1 MMNVGYVY
9 DPVYLKHDTGYHP
22 ENAQRLEA
30 IMAHLEETGLL
41 KQLTPIRPRPATT
54 EELEYVHQA
63 SYVSRIQDAASR
75 GGGWLDGD
83 TVMSPDSYDASLY
96 AAGGA
101 IEATDAV
108 ISGRTNSAFALVRPP
123 GHHATAMAAMGFCL
137 FNNIAIA
144 AQHALKKHK
153 MKKVAIIDFDV
164 HHGNGT
170 QEAFYNNPQALYIS
184 THQYPHYPGTGTVG
198 ETGSGA
204 AEGTT
209 VNIPLPS
216 GSGDEEYRRVF
227 EQIVVPMV
235 RHFRPE
241 LILVSAGYDLH
252 WKDRLAMMEVST
264 AGFAEVIRTIKGLA
278 DELCHGKIVIT
289 LEGGYNLKALA
300 TSVKATFDVLLGN
313 SDIEDP
319 LGQPER
325 RRTAPD
331 ITPLI
336 KAIKERHNL
345 P

>member
-1 MMNVGYVY
+1 MMKVGYVY

-30 IMAHLEETGLL
+30 IMAHLTETKLL
-41 KQLTPIRPRPATT
+41 EQLTSIKSRPATT
-54 EELEYVHQA
+54 EELTYVHQA

-83 TVMSPDSYDASLY
+83 TVMSPDSYDAALY

-101 IEATDAV
+101 MEATDAV
-108 ISGRTNSAFALVRPP
+108 ISGRVNSAFALVRPP

-153 MKKVAIIDFDV
+153 IGKVAIIDFDV

-170 QEAFYNNPQALYIS
+170 QEAFYNNPQVLYLS

-204 AEGTT
+204 TEGTT

-216 GSGDEEYRRVF
+216 SSGDEEYRQVF
-227 EQIVVPMV
+227 EQIIVPVV
-235 RHFRPE
+235 RRFHPE

-264 AGFAEVIRTIKGLA
+264 AGFAEMVQIIKGLA
-278 DELCHGKIVIT
+278 DELCNGKIVIT

-300 TSVKATFDVLLGN
+300 TSVKATFDVLLGK
-313 SDIEDP
+313 SDSEDP

-325 RRTAPD
+325 RRAVPD
-331 ITPLI
+331 ISDLVTR
-336 KAIKERHNL
+336 IKEIHKIT
-345 P
+345 